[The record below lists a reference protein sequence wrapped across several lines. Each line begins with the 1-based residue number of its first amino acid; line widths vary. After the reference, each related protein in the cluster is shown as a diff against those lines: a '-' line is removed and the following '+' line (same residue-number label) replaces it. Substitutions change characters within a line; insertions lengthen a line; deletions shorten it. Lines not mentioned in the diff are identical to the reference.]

1 MIDPLYRDRISH
13 MYAILDTNGSGTVTE
28 DDFTQVTH
36 RILDTFGH
44 APDSPEATRATTTA
58 KAFWSALST
67 AVDTDRDGVLT
78 KEEYTRASE
87 QLLLDGEGPVAQQAE
102 SWVESFVV
110 VADTDGNGILDRAE
124 FTRLMRAFGSP
135 EDGIELILQHMVSA
149 DGTVSVDKVRAA
161 FVHAYTGREEVHKT
175 PALAG

>member
-1 MIDPLYRDRISH
+1 
-13 MYAILDTNGSGTVTE
+13 MYAILDTDGSGSVTV
-28 DDFTQVTH
+28 DDFTKVTQ
-36 RILDTFGH
+36 RILGTFGH
-44 APDSPEATRATTTA
+44 APDSSEATRAATAA

-78 KEEYTRASE
+78 QEEYTRASE
-87 QLLLDGEGPVAQQAE
+87 QLLLGGEGPVEQQTK

-110 VADTDGNGILDRAE
+110 VADTDGNGILDREE

-135 EDGIELILQHMVSA
+135 ENGIELILQHMVGA
-149 DGTVSVDKVRAA
+149 DGTVPVDKVRAA
-161 FVHAYTGREEVHKT
+161 FVHAYTGREEVHRT